1 LRGSSTVRFFRLCSR
16 APLMRIESVDNLRP
30 VVAVSYASVIQIRG
44 ERLFVPMPL
53 QSPAQHDDN

>member
-1 LRGSSTVRFFRLCSR
+1 
-16 APLMRIESVDNLRP
+16 MRIESVDNLRP